1 MIPLNIP
8 IFPRFYF
15 VQLTLAG
22 QNLVEYHPGH
32 PGAVDHGGM
41 VIVLDDVVEVLVHQD
56 DDILAVGV
64 WTMPPSL
71 RQAFMLPLLLA
82 TQMSSGSP
90 VSSQSR

>member
-1 MIPLNIP
+1 MN
-8 IFPRFYF
+8 
-15 VQLTLAG
+15 
-22 QNLVEYHPGH
+22 
-32 PGAVDHGGM
+32 HGGM
-41 VIVLDDVVEVLVHQD
+41 VIVLDVMEVLVHQD

-71 RQAFMLPLLLA
+71 RRAFMLPLLLA